1 LAQYA
6 QRLLFFAD
14 AGAAKNHGR
23 KKHLYILKAFTP
35 LD

>member
-6 QRLLFFAD
+6 QRRLFLQMRALQ
-14 AGAAKNHGR
+14 KNNGR
-23 KKHLYILKAFTP
+23 KKHFYILKAFTP